1 MPDFKVGV
9 VTHHY
14 DKIGVV
20 VADLTGDLAVG
31 DKIKIIKD
39 KEEFSQEVSSMQI
52 EHQQVQVA
60 KKGQTI
66 GLKVDQPVKEGAE
79 IYIIRD

>member
-1 MPDFKVGV
+1 MGV

-20 VADLTGDLAVG
+20 VVDLTDNLAVG
-31 DKIKIIKD
+31 DKIKIVKD
-39 KEEFSQEVSSMQI
+39 KEEFFQEVSSMQT
-52 EHQQVQVA
+52 EHQQVQAA

-66 GLKVDQPVKEGAE
+66 GLKVNQSVKEGAE
-79 IYIIRD
+79 VYIVRE

>member
-1 MPDFKVGV
+1 VGV

-20 VADLTGDLAVG
+20 VVDLTDNLAVG
-31 DKIKIIKD
+31 DKIKIVKD
-39 KEEFSQEVSSMQI
+39 KEEFFQEVSSMQT
-52 EHQQVQVA
+52 EHQQVQAA

-66 GLKVDQPVKEGAE
+66 GLKVNQSVKEGAE
-79 IYIIRD
+79 VYIVRE

>member
-20 VADLTGDLAVG
+20 VVDLTDNLAVG
-31 DKIKIIKD
+31 DKIKIVKD
-39 KEEFSQEVSSMQI
+39 KEEFFQEVSSMQT
-52 EHQQVQVA
+52 EHQQVQAA

-66 GLKVDQPVKEGAE
+66 GLKVNQSVKEGAE
-79 IYIIRD
+79 VYIVRE